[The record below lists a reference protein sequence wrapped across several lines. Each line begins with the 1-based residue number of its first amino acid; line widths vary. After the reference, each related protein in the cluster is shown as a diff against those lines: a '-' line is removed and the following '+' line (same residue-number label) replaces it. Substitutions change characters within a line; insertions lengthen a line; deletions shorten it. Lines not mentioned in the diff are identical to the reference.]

1 MANEN
6 NSGKWYDKV
15 KEWGAGVK
23 EWWDPFDPDAG
34 IYIGDAP
41 CAKNNELVKQTVE
54 NKEQCHNVNK
64 VDDSKLLVKGAGIVG
79 GGLLG
84 YKLGENF
91 GTAGKLIGCAVFAGL
106 GCKFSRELAT
116 DVAAA
121 ADYVKQNSKDGTDS
135 KKNLLQATFA
145 NLANLDGQVYTGKT
159 VDADPD
165 ITD

>member
-6 NSGKWYDKV
+6 TTSKWDAF
-15 KEWGAGVK
+15 KEWI
-23 EWWDPFDPDAG
+23 DPFDPDAG
-34 IYIGDAP
+34 WYLGDCWAL
-41 CAKNNELVKQTVE
+41 KNLNSVKTAVE
-54 NKEQCHNVNK
+54 DKEQCHNVNK
-64 VDDSKLLVKGAGIVG
+64 INDSKLLVNGAGIVG

-91 GTAGKLIGCAVFAGL
+91 GTAGKLIGCAVFAGV
-106 GCKFSRELAT
+106 GYKFSHELAT